1 MVSAAAEWPATAE
14 LSVVSVLRASDPD
27 SIVSTSVPRLDL
39 DFGGVVGDR
48 HHGLTRPSDTRQ
60 LRYYPRGTMI
70 RNRRQL
76 TLVSVEELAEIA
88 ERLSLP
94 SVDPAWLGANLLVEG
109 APELSALTPGT
120 RLLFSG
126 GAGLVCEGVNHPCR
140 VPAEVLQA
148 QYPWSRASAGFVKA
162 AYGRRG
168 IAVSVELPAPIAPG
182 EDVVVAPPDV
192 HTPPPLRLARLRQGQ
207 AAASA

>member
-1 MVSAAAEWPATAE
+1 MSAAAEWPAAHA
-14 LSVVSVLRASDPD
+14 LSVVSVLSATDPD
-27 SIVSTSVPRLDL
+27 SIVSTSVARLEL

-76 TLVSVEELAEIA
+76 TVVSVEELAEIA
-88 ERLSLP
+88 ARLSLP
-94 SVDPAWLGANLLVEG
+94 SIDPAWLGANLLVDG
-109 APELSALTPGT
+109 APELSALPMGT
-120 RLLFSG
+120 RLLLSG
-126 GAGLVCEGVNHPCR
+126 GAGLVCEGVNQPCR
-140 VPAEVLQA
+140 LPAEVLQA
-148 QYPWSRASAGFVKA
+148 QFPRSRASAGFVKA

-182 EDVVVAPPDV
+182 EDVVVAPPEV
-192 HTPPPLRLARLRQGQ
+192 HTPPPLRLARPHRVQ
-207 AAASA
+207 